1 MVKENTM
8 ITFAQIKQLFA
19 FETQGKYCVEIL
31 FSVHESKKF
40 DCCWM
45 GKLHR
50 KKIGHDV
57 YWFGLTSDGKNAF
70 DYPTFEEFSNAK
82 VFDGKSLVEI
92 WDTVTVEEIDVQA
105 NEMTETIVANLA
117 RERGIDEELKASDAL
132 KWVAEM
138 NNIKASAEE
147 IVLREVVYV

>member
-1 MVKENTM
+1 M

-45 GKLHR
+45 GKLHD

-82 VFDGKSLVEI
+82 VFDGKSLIEI
-92 WDTVTVEEIDVQA
+92 WDTVTVEEIDGCHP
-105 NEMTETIVANLA
+105 TERLRDYIG
-117 RERGIDEELKASDAL
+117 E
-132 KWVAEM
+132 
-138 NNIKASAEE
+138 NNDQRINA
-147 IVLREVVYV
+147 

>member
-1 MVKENTM
+1 M

-40 DCCWM
+40 HCCWM

-70 DYPTFEEFSNAK
+70 DYPTFEEFSRAK
-82 VFDGKSLVEI
+82 VFDGKSLIDI
-92 WDTVTVEEIDVQA
+92 WHTVTVEEIDGCDP
-105 NEMTETIVANLA
+105 TE
-117 RERGIDEELKASDAL
+117 R
-132 KWVAEM
+132 
-138 NNIKASAEE
+138 
-147 IVLREVVYV
+147 LRHYIGENK